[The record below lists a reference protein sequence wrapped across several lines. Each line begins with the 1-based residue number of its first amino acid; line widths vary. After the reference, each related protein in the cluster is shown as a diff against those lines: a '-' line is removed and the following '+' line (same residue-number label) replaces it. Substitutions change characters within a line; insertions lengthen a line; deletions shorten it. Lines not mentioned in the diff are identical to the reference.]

1 MLLRCFLGKQTLA
14 LSMGCLLC
22 CAGCAWDTDR
32 HLHPEMQPAE
42 VSQFAAR
49 SGFSSGVKNMSGEL
63 ISWQALCISICKYQF
78 LHKSDTKHAMVHG
91 LSDCA
96 HRRRG
101 GDEPHSCWV
110 ADSYPISCSVLH
122 PQSSSS
128 TLSQYRDGKKEHDFI
143 VGRSVLFGC
152 NCRCPTPL
160 PRESLQTHQPS
171 QDAANN

>member
-128 TLSQYRDGKKEHDFI
+128 TLSQYRDGKK
-143 VGRSVLFGC
+143 
-152 NCRCPTPL
+152 
-160 PRESLQTHQPS
+160 
-171 QDAANN
+171 